1 MSFPRSTQNYLVPAV
16 REVKRI
22 LVTATGEQGTQMTH
36 WLEEGVTT
44 SVGSSSD
51 NELVLADR
59 HVSRYHLELS
69 VKGRGVEV
77 RDLGSL
83 NGTFLESGTRLVHA
97 VVEPGTVIRLGNTR
111 LTLQRGEDAER
122 VTVNEPA
129 SIPGMVFQSKSMQD
143 IAAVLPKLASSNV
156 SLLIRGETGSG
167 KELIAHAIHALGPRR
182 EKPFVVVDCG
192 SVPMNLVASELFG
205 HERGAFTSADRRHV
219 GAFERADGGTVFL
232 DEVGELPAEVQPALL
247 GVLERHRFRRVGG
260 DREIKVDVRA
270 VSATNRDLRAE
281 VNTGS
286 FRADLYYRLAG
297 ARIAVPPLRERPED
311 IEPLV
316 RHFARELTGQEQMP
330 FDDKALQSLR
340 AHRFRGNA
348 RELRN
353 IVESALA
360 TGGFTL
366 DGTSSINLP
375 ALISRDSER
384 ELRPYKIEKAE
395 VLEVFER
402 DYLIRLIAR
411 CGGNNVSEAS
421 RVAGIDRGHLL
432 SLLKRQGLR

>member
-1 MSFPRSTQNYLVPAV
+1 VSFSRETQSNLKPVV

-22 LVTATGEQGTQMTH
+22 LVTATGDQGEKQTR
-36 WLEEGVTT
+36 WLEEGVTM
-44 SVGSSSD
+44 SVGSSAD
-51 NELVLADR
+51 NELVLSDR

-69 VKGRGVEV
+69 VREQGVEV

-83 NGTFLESGTRLVHA
+83 NGTFLENGTRLMQA
-97 VVEPGTVIRLGNTR
+97 VVAPGTLIRLGNTE
-111 LTLQRGEDAER
+111 LTLQRGEHKETVTLAE
-122 VTVNEPA
+122 TA
-129 SIPGMVFQSKSMQD
+129 SIPGMVFQSKAMQQ
-143 IAAVLPKLASSNV
+143 IAALLPRLASASVN
-156 SLLIRGETGSG
+156 LLIKGETGSG
-167 KELIAHAIHALGPRR
+167 KELIAHALHALGPRR
-182 EKPFVVVDCG
+182 ERPFVVVDCG
-192 SVPMNLVASELFG
+192 SVPMTLVGSELFG
-205 HERGAFTSADRRHV
+205 HERGAFTGADRRHI

-247 GVLERHRFRRVGG
+247 GVLERHCFRRVGG

-281 VNTGS
+281 VNNGT

-297 ARIAVPPLRERPED
+297 ARVSIPPLRERPED

-330 FDDKALQSLR
+330 FDGKTMESLR
-340 AHRFRGNA
+340 AHRFRGNV

-366 DGTSSINLP
+366 DGTSSISLP
-375 ALISRDSER
+375 PILARDPER
-384 ELRPYKIEKAE
+384 PLRAYKIEKAE
-395 VLEVFER
+395 ILEQFER
-402 DYLIRLIAR
+402 DYLIRLMGR
-411 CGGNNVSEAS
+411 CRNNVSEAS
-421 RVAGIDRGHLL
+421 RVAGIDRGYLL

>member
-1 MSFPRSTQNYLVPAV
+1 MSPSRSTQRRPAPVV
-16 REVKRI
+16 REIKRI
-22 LVTATGEQGTQMTH
+22 LVTATGGQEEKQTC

-51 NELVLADR
+51 NELVLSDPY
-59 HVSRYHLELS
+59 VGRYHLELS
-69 VKGRGVEV
+69 VKEQGIEV

-83 NGTFLESGTRLVHA
+83 NGTLLENGTRLVQA
-97 VVEPGTVIRLGNTR
+97 VVQPGTVICLGRTR

-122 VTVNEPA
+122 ITVTEPA
-129 SIPGMVFQSKSMQD
+129 SIPGMVFESGTMKE
-143 IAAVLPKLASSNV
+143 IAALLPKLASSNV
-156 SLLIRGETGSG
+156 NLLIKGETGSG
-167 KELIAHAIHALGPRR
+167 KELVAQAIHALGSRHV
-182 EKPFVVVDCG
+182 KPFVVVDCG

-205 HERGAFTSADRRHV
+205 HERGAFTGAERRHT

-260 DREIKVDVRA
+260 GQEIEVDVRA
-270 VSATNRDLRAE
+270 LSATNRDLRAE
-281 VNTGS
+281 VNAGS

-297 ARIAVPPLRERPED
+297 ARVTIPPLRERPED
-311 IEPLV
+311 IELLG

-330 FDDKALQSLR
+330 FDEKTLQSLR
-340 AHRFRGNA
+340 MHRFRGNV

-366 DGTSSINLP
+366 DGTSSVNLP
-375 ALISRDSER
+375 AILARDPGR
-384 ELRPYKIEKAE
+384 ELRAYKVEKAE
-395 VLEVFER
+395 VLEMFER
-402 DYLIRLIAR
+402 DYLIRLMGR
-411 CGGNNVSEAS
+411 CGNNASEAA
-421 RVAGIDRGHLL
+421 RVAGIDRGYLL